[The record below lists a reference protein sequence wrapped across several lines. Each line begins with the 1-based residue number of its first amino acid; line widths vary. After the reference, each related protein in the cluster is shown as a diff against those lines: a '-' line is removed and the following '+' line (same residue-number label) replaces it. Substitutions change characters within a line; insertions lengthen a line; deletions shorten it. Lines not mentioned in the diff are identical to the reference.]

1 MGTPEFRFLIQ
12 IFRYHRLDL
21 AYSTVA
27 SYAKYSEYLLSSL
40 HSLLVLYTFSGI
52 LRGNVKTS
60 SGPTYFTIL
69 RSRPNTP
76 HDDQNGGKRIFD
88 RSDFR

>member
-40 HSLLVLYTFSGI
+40 HSLLVLYGTGV
-52 LRGNVKTS
+52 LYTRCAHYCLQGELYAT
-60 SGPTYFTIL
+60 
-69 RSRPNTP
+69 R
-76 HDDQNGGKRIFD
+76 D
-88 RSDFR
+88 

>member
-1 MGTPEFRFLIQ
+1 MSTPEFRFLIQ

-40 HSLLVLYTFSGI
+40 HSLLVLYCTHVVLI
-52 LRGNVKTS
+52 IACKVNYATR
-60 SGPTYFTIL
+60 
-69 RSRPNTP
+69 
-76 HDDQNGGKRIFD
+76 D
-88 RSDFR
+88 